1 MLKRIAKTLGFKKK
15 RTPAGP
21 HIVPPGSHPIVPE
34 DISRAASDVVS
45 GLEKAGYTAY
55 VVGGCVRDLMLG
67 LKPKDFDVATNA
79 TPEEVKRLFRRA
91 QIIGRRFRIVHV
103 RFGREVIE
111 VTTFRAHHTS
121 NPGKDKNLSRQ
132 SKEGMLLRDNVFGSI
147 DEDASRRDFSINAMY
162 YHPTDNTIYD
172 YADGLKDLEQKTLRI
187 IGDAATRYREDPVRM
202 LRAARFAA
210 KLGFEL
216 DDNTFAP
223 ITECAA
229 LLGDI
234 SSARLFDESLKLLM
248 SGSAVAAYE
257 QLCHLTLF
265 AELFPQTA
273 RLIDNDFYQNLIS
286 QAMRNTDAR
295 INNRQRVTPAFIYA
309 ALLWPALI
317 EQRKEYT
324 DKGDSPLYALQQAGS
339 EVIQQQIKRTAI
351 PRRFTTMMKEIWEL
365 QARLNRRNGQNAA
378 RVFSHP
384 RFRAAYDFLLLREQA
399 GEQTQGLGEWWT
411 LYQEVDENE
420 REAMVAALPKQKSGN
435 RKRRRPRRKPKV
447 DHAS

>member
-1 MLKRIAKTLGFKKK
+1 MLKRIAKKLGLKKK
-15 RTPAGP
+15 RKASGP
-21 HIVPPGSHPIVPE
+21 HIVPPGSHPIEPT
-34 DISRAASDVVS
+34 DISRAASEVVS
-45 GLEKAGYTAY
+45 GLEQAGYKAY

-67 LKPKDFDVATNA
+67 LKPKDFDVATDA
-79 TPEEVKRLFRRA
+79 TPEQVKVVFRRA

-121 NPGKDKNLSRQ
+121 SPGKDKNLSHQ

-172 YADGLKDLEQKTLRI
+172 YADGLKDLKQKSLRI

-210 KLGFEL
+210 KLDFEL
-216 DDNTFAP
+216 EDNTLAP
-223 ITECAA
+223 IAECAP

-248 SGSAVAAYE
+248 SGSALATYE
-257 QLCHLTLF
+257 QLRQLALF
-265 AELFPQTA
+265 EQLFPSTA
-273 RLIDNDFYQNLIS
+273 PLLDDNFYQNLIS
-286 QAMRNTDAR
+286 QAMGNTDAR

-317 EQRKEYT
+317 ERRKHYT

-339 EVIQQQIKRTAI
+339 DAIQKQIKRTAI

-365 QARLNRRNGQNAA
+365 QARLNRRNGQNAE

-399 GEQTQGLGEWWT
+399 GEQTQDLGEWWT
-411 LYQEVDENE
+411 LYQEVDEDE
-420 REAMVAALPKQKSGN
+420 REAMVAALPKPKSGN
-435 RKRRRPRRKPKV
+435 KRRRSRRKPKA

>member
-1 MLKRIAKTLGFKKK
+1 MLRRIAKKLGLSKK
-15 RTPAGP
+15 RKTSGP
-21 HIVPPGSHPIVPE
+21 HIVPPGSHPIEPA
-34 DISRAASDVVS
+34 DLSRAASEVVS
-45 GLEKAGYTAY
+45 GLEQAGYKAY

-67 LKPKDFDVATNA
+67 LKPKDFDVATDA
-79 TPEEVKRLFRRA
+79 TPEQAKVVFRRA

-121 NPGKDKNLSRQ
+121 SPGNDKNLSRQ

-147 DEDASRRDFSINAMY
+147 DEDASRRDFSVNAMY

-210 KLGFEL
+210 KLDFEL
-216 DDNTFAP
+216 DAKTFAP
-223 ITECAA
+223 IAECAP

-248 SGSAVAAYE
+248 SGAALATYE
-257 QLCHLTLF
+257 QLRQLSLF

-273 RLIDNDFYQNLIS
+273 PLLDDDFYQKLIS

-317 EQRKEYT
+317 EQRKHYT

-339 EVIQQQIKRTAI
+339 DAIQQQIKRTAI

-365 QARLNRRNGQNAA
+365 QARLNRRNGQNAE

-411 LYQEVDENE
+411 LYQEVDEDE
-420 REAMVAALPKQKSGN
+420 REAMVAALPRPKSGN
-435 RKRRRPRRKPKV
+435 KRRRSRRKPKA